1 MAQGQRR
8 VYDLRHFCAGPKPAQ
23 NQRNVC
29 SWVHDGIDGYR
40 GIHAGVT
47 KSGVKKGENRLT
59 RLTAADC
66 SDDGKWRDDIDTVN
80 KLSSRFGWVVARI
93 NLSSGFLEK

>member
-1 MAQGQRR
+1 MTACR
-8 VYDLRHFCAGPKPAQ
+8 
-23 NQRNVC
+23 
-29 SWVHDGIDGYR
+29 HDGYG

-47 KSGVKKGENRLT
+47 KSGVKKEKNGLT

-80 KLSSRFGWVVARI
+80 KLSSRFGWAIMFREI
-93 NLSSGFLEK
+93 CLRR